1 MHGTH
6 VKQMQKRQHRAPA
19 SLQFIQS
26 ASRALRGQG
35 HWSRHGQRER
45 AGSKNSHLHGTSLL
59 CEPSHCSTV
68 AERTVDPLRLIA
80 KHVQRRHRLGVCQ
93 WCDCRP
99 LWSLIRSAPLET
111 CQHLLIIFLFNLGEA
126 KGLLLWLHEICWHL
140 LDGCWARP
148 LCGRGHR
155 RLIIARRW
163 RLGDLWQGD

>member
-1 MHGTH
+1 M
-6 VKQMQKRQHRAPA
+6 
-19 SLQFIQS
+19 
-26 ASRALRGQG
+26 
-35 HWSRHGQRER
+35 
-45 AGSKNSHLHGTSLL
+45 
-59 CEPSHCSTV
+59 

-163 RLGDLWQGD
+163 RLGDLWRGDRPCRLSLLSLLSLRHVWREWWQGLVLIEVERSLEAGVVRLEYEIKKKQSPKKGRSLYLVPRWAAGT